1 MSSNEYADGAC
12 IEHVEQTLRK
22 LAEAQ
27 QPYLRKYYMRNS
39 GVGVMFDLQ
48 GDNRPAFPLDDLRD
62 LYATDRIGSQ
72 SHRSYSGK

>member
-1 MSSNEYADGAC
+1 MSSNEYAVGAW
-12 IEHVEQTLRK
+12 IDRVAPTLRK

-27 QPYLRKYYMRNS
+27 EPYLREYYMRNS
-39 GVGVMFDLQ
+39 GVGVMFDLR

-72 SHRSYSGK
+72 SHRSDSGK